1 MKVRGSMRKVT
12 VLLLA
17 MLMMITFMPS
27 MAFAEDGTAAVRVKL
42 DRHTLNLETGETAEL
57 TATVTPAQ

>member
-27 MAFAEDGTAAVRVKL
+27 MAFAEDGTAAVREIGRAHV
-42 DRHTLNLETGETAEL
+42 
-57 TATVTPAQ
+57 